1 MATRKKN
8 VTETKVET
16 TVVNEEQNVH
26 SESPKAVPESQKKE
40 YKPNDLIPCTSV
52 TVGELICIGP
62 RTGQRYNA
70 FGYGDKIH
78 IEYQDLLAM
87 KMKRSSYL
95 YMPYLT
101 IDDDELLSKPIWEEI
116 KEIDTKVYMTDD
128 LNKFFNLPVNQ
139 MKTALKTSPN
149 GFKDAVRV
157 MAMTKLDSGELDSIN
172 RIKMLDEIL
181 GTDLQSLM

>member
-8 VTETKVET
+8 TAETKVET
-16 TVVNEEQNVH
+16 AVVKEEQKVQ
-26 SESPKAVPESQKKE
+26 ETPKAAPKSAKKE
-40 YKPNDLIPCTSV
+40 YKSADLIPCTSV

-70 FGYGDKIH
+70 FGYGDKIQ
-78 IEYQDLLAM
+78 IEYQDLLAF

-101 IDDDELLSKPIWEEI
+101 IDDDELLSDPAWEDI
-116 KEIDTKVYMTDD
+116 RDIDTKVYMTND
-128 LNKFFNLPVNQ
+128 LDEFFDLPVNK
-139 MKTALKTSPN
+139 MKAVLDSSPN
-149 GFKDAVRV
+149 GFKSAVRV

-172 RIKMLDEIL
+172 RIKMLDEVL

>member
-8 VTETKVET
+8 MAETKVET
-16 TVVNEEQNVH
+16 TVVNEEQNIK
-26 SESPKAVPESQKKE
+26 SESPKVAPESQKKE

-70 FGYGDKIH
+70 FGYGDKIQ
-78 IEYQDLLAM
+78 IEYQDLMAL
-87 KMKRSSYL
+87 KMKHSSYL

-101 IDDDELLSKPIWEEI
+101 IDDEELLSLPTWKDV
-116 KEIDTKVYMTDD
+116 KEIDVKVYMTDD
-128 LNKFFNLPVNQ
+128 LNKFFNLPLNQ
-139 MKTALKTSPN
+139 MKSILKKSPN

-157 MAMTKLDSGELDSIN
+157 MAMTKLDAGELDSIN
-172 RIKMLDEIL
+172 RIKMLDEVL
-181 GTDLQSLM
+181 GTDFQSLM

>member
-1 MATRKKN
+1 MKR
-8 VTETKVET
+8 
-16 TVVNEEQNVH
+16 
-26 SESPKAVPESQKKE
+26 E
-40 YKPNDLIPCTSV
+40 YKPADLIPCTSV

-70 FGYGDKIH
+70 FGYGDRIQ
-78 IEYQDLLAM
+78 IEYQDLMAF
-87 KMKRSSYL
+87 KMKHSSYL

-101 IDDDELLSKPIWEEI
+101 IDDEDLLSDPAWADVRD
-116 KEIDTKVYMTDD
+116 IDTKIYMTDD

-139 MKTALKTSPN
+139 MKSILNNSPN
-149 GFKDAVRV
+149 GFKTAVRV

-172 RIKMLDEIL
+172 RIKMLDEVL